1 MSKFEAGKTYFTR
14 SACDHNCI
22 FKVAV
27 VSRTAKTIRAS
38 VDGEAPRTLRISL
51 YRDVEQVMPKGNYSM
66 APIVGADKQGPSDL
80 PTTEQAERAAN
91 DAAAR
96 RRMMRLVAA

>member
-14 SACDHNCI
+14 SICDHNCI
-22 FKVAV
+22 YKVAV
-27 VSRTAKTIRAS
+27 ISRTAQTIRAS

-51 YRDVEQVMPKGNYSM
+51 YRDIEQVKPKGNYSM
-66 APIVGADKQGPSDL
+66 APIVSADREVPSDL

-91 DAAAR
+91 DVAAR
-96 RRMMRLVAA
+96 RRLMHLVAA